1 MAAEVD
7 RLRVRPMSN
16 GGAATPHS
24 KGVTM
29 GNWRH
34 YKGESQ
40 AVHVISRKASRQ
52 AATRYAGLE
61 AHLTHGISVRRKP
74 HRKVLLTYGRRIPT
88 QTRSGNIPSSI
99 SKGMRYRLIVKISYQ
114 TGRIFIRH
122 ALTHAEYIKER
133 WKL

>member
-34 YKGESQ
+34 YKKGESQ

-61 AHLTHGISVRRKP
+61 APLDTWYLSAKKAP
-74 HRKVLLTYGRRIPT
+74 
-88 QTRSGNIPSSI
+88 
-99 SKGMRYRLIVKISYQ
+99 
-114 TGRIFIRH
+114 
-122 ALTHAEYIKER
+122 
-133 WKL
+133 